1 MSATSSDR
9 IAGYNRTRNKYKIN
23 WEQNRDQNS
32 TRKHQQSNQ
41 DNPAGAAFIRNE
53 GVNVYNPPEDEI
65 NIEQEHS
72 SIDNIAKNI
81 YTQVTEIYC
90 VT

>member
-1 MSATSSDR
+1 MNDMN
-9 IAGYNRTRNKYKIN
+9 ICLL
-23 WEQNRDQNS
+23 
-32 TRKHQQSNQ
+32 
-41 DNPAGAAFIRNE
+41 RNE
-53 GVNVYNPPEDEI
+53 GVNVYNPPEDEV

-90 VT
+90 CNLNIQV